1 MRADFKVVLDACVLA
16 PASLCELLMRLAERP
31 RLYSPRWGP
40 EILDEVR
47 RTQVEKLGFPEDLA
61 DYWRSEV
68 ERSFPEAIVPNAH
81 LLECACEN
89 DEKDRHVLA
98 VAIRSGAEVI
108 VTTNG
113 KHFPAKAL
121 APWNVKARHPS
132 DFLITLFTMES
143 GVVVSKLTSIASDR
157 GITPQEYL
165 AKLAKVVPAF
175 ADYVAAELDWVL
187 G

>member
-16 PASLCELLMRLAERP
+16 PASLCELLLRLAESP

-40 EILDEVR
+40 EILDEVH
-47 RTQVEKLGFPEDLA
+47 RTQVGKLGFPKELA
-61 DYWRSEV
+61 DYWRQEVDQHFSEALV
-68 ERSFPEAIVPNAH
+68 TNAEP
-81 LLECACEN
+81 LECACET

-98 VAIRSGAEVI
+98 VAIKCGAEVI
-108 VTTNG
+108 VTANG

-121 APWNVKARHPS
+121 TPWNVKARHPS
-132 DFLITLFTMES
+132 DFLITLFSMES
-143 GVVVSKLTSIASDR
+143 GVVVSKITGIAADR

-165 AKLAKVVPAF
+165 TKLSKVVPAF
-175 ADYVAAELDWVL
+175 AAHVANELNWEL

>member
-1 MRADFKVVLDACVLA
+1 MRADFKIVLDACVLA
-16 PASLCELLMRLAERP
+16 PASLCELLLRLAERP

-40 EILDEVR
+40 GILDEVR
-47 RTQVEKLGFPEDLA
+47 RTQVGKLGFPEELA

-68 ERSFPEAIVPNAH
+68 ERSFPEAMVPNAH

-108 VTTNG
+108 VTANG
-113 KHFPAKAL
+113 NHFPPAAL
-121 APWNVKARHPS
+121 DPWNVSSRHPS

-157 GITPQEYL
+157 GVSPQEYL
-165 AKLAKVVPAF
+165 GKLAKVVPAF
-175 ADYVAAELDWVL
+175 ADYVAADLNWQL